1 MESLA
6 AETGSV
12 VKAARAARAL
22 TDHGPLQQLTVAS
35 DRAATILCRVTEE
48 YYLLLLLARDGNFGR
63 GRFELRKAAAVL
75 EKELLLAMLSLK
87 EIRELMDLVDR
98 ARALAASR
106 SSGRVSGC
114 GSRAVGPRSPRR
126 SAPAVRGGM
135 RRSPADRAAA
145 PTAAEAP
152 AADENVHVITS
163 PIVGTF
169 YRSPSP
175 EAEAFAEIGQR
186 IAKGKILCIIESMKL
201 MNEIE
206 SDVEGE
212 VVAVYPR
219 NGQPVEYGE
228 KLFAIRLAA

>member
-1 MESLA
+1 
-6 AETGSV
+6 
-12 VKAARAARAL
+12 
-22 TDHGPLQQLTVAS
+22 
-35 DRAATILCRVTEE
+35 
-48 YYLLLLLARDGNFGR
+48 
-63 GRFELRKAAAVL
+63 
-75 EKELLLAMLSLK
+75 MLSLK
-87 EIRELMDLVDR
+87 EIRELVDLVTERGLAGLEIER
-98 ARALAASR
+98 AGFRLR
-106 SSGRVSGC
+106 IEGRRPAVVEAGPAVSG
-114 GSRAVGPRSPRR
+114 GH
-126 SAPAVRGGM
+126 APAPVLRG
-135 RRSPADRAAA
+135 PAPGA
-145 PTAAEAP
+145 PEAP
-152 AADENVHVITS
+152 AAAEEENLHVITS

-212 VVAVYPR
+212 VVAVYAR